1 MGYHKENLK
10 EQLVKI
16 AWDICEVESW
26 QKINM
31 RLVAQKAGVSPTAFY
46 RHFKSKNDLRVE
58 LMRKG
63 FQLIYEG
70 RKDLNIGVNFAAYG
84 AHVIR
89 FGIQHPHI
97 YDLMFGNNELNISLY
112 PDLEALSAASFS
124 GIVAGVRGRLPNQ
137 PERKVLLK
145 AYNVWAST
153 HGLVNILR
161 HPNRTG
167 EKAETLNWIES
178 NLEEYLTMTTFR

>member
-16 AWDICEVESW
+16 AWDLCEAESW

-70 RKDLNIGVNFAAYG
+70 RKDLHIGVNFAAYG
-84 AHVIR
+84 ALVVR

-161 HPNRTG
+161 YPNRTG
-167 EKAETLNWIES
+167 IKAETLNWIES
-178 NLEEYLTMTTFR
+178 NLEEYLTMTTFG

>member
-16 AWDICEVESW
+16 AWDICEAESW

-70 RKDLNIGVNFAAYG
+70 RKDLHIGVNFAAYG
-84 AHVIR
+84 ALVVR

-161 HPNRTG
+161 YPNRTG
-167 EKAETLNWIES
+167 IKAETLNWIES
-178 NLEEYLTMTTFR
+178 NLEEYLTMTTFG